1 MSSKKILCRGIHC
14 PNRGQ
19 CLHNARF
26 LVAPAEKRSSPSVIS
41 HCVEG
46 KKFERVALDHPQMRD
61 LDKRNK

>member
-26 LVAPAEKRSSPSVIS
+26 LVAPAEKRLSPSVIS

-46 KKFERVALDHPQMRD
+46 KKFERVALDHPQMST
-61 LDKRNK
+61 LKIKN